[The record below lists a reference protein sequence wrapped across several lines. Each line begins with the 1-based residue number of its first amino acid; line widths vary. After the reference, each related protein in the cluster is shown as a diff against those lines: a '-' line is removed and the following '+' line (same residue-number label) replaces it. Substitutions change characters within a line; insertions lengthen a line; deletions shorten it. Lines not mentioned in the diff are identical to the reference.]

1 MRAPLH
7 PGEFRFEACALDA
20 DGVARELLL
29 EEGGPEAALIFSDSF
44 DQEPSCLNW

>member
-29 EEGGPEAALIFSDSF
+29 EVLEQHAWSRARGSE
-44 DQEPSCLNW
+44 